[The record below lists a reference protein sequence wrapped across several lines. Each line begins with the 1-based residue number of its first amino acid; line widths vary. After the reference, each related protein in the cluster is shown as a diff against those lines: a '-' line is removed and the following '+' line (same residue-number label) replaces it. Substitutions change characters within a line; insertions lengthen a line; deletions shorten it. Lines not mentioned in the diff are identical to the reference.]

1 MLSLFSL
8 LRLCLLWSAEESFRM
23 MGFLIGLG
31 RTYSDSPEVRHVSG
45 LSGNVKT

>member
-1 MLSLFSL
+1 
-8 LRLCLLWSAEESFRM
+8 M

-31 RTYSDSPEVRHVSG
+31 RTYSDSEVRHVSG

>member
-1 MLSLFSL
+1 
-8 LRLCLLWSAEESFRM
+8 M